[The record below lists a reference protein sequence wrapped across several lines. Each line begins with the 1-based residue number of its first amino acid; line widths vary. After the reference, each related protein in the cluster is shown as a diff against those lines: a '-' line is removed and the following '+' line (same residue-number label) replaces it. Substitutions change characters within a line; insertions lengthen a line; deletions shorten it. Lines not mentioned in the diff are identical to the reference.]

1 MATSKSTVLNL
12 KIKKQHGTK
21 LFYKKY
27 RYCVDFE
34 MEGVVSLRNI
44 LQVSSR
50 EMVEDHVNTG
60 IEYYTRS
67 QISPVSYWGRPNA
80 NGSREV
86 YQFLNSN
93 GPDQL
98 KLFAQELY
106 DLKDQIHFKVNYY
119 NNAFI
124 YSNQLA
130 TIEQLLKDKNADIFG
145 LRESVVSRPADTFV
159 CRHTRHTYRSYLNES
174 RISFDT
180 KSNIAQFLQ
189 NQNSAEVRLSKSLIE
204 FFRLPNSRFVE
215 RHYFFECSD
224 ERIINMFNIVAPGI
238 IRETLTN
245 YKVNN

>member
-34 MEGVVSLRNI
+34 MEGIVSLRNI
-44 LQVSSR
+44 LQVTSADDV
-50 EMVEDHVNTG
+50 VEHVNSG

-67 QISPVSYWGRPNA
+67 KISPVSYWGRPSES
-80 NGSREV
+80 GSREA
-86 YQFLNSN
+86 YEFLNGS
-93 GPDQL
+93 GPAQL
-98 KLFAQELY
+98 LLFAQELY
-106 DLKDQIHFKVNYY
+106 ALRDSVYFKVNYY
-119 NNAFI
+119 NNAFV
-124 YSNQLA
+124 YSNKLE
-130 TIEQLLKDKNADIFG
+130 TIEQLLTDKDVDVFG

-159 CRHTRHTYRSYLNES
+159 CRHTRHTYRCYMNES

-204 FFRLPNSRFVE
+204 FFEMPNSRFVE

-224 ERIINMFNIVAPGI
+224 ERIINMFNIVAPGT